1 MPTPIL
7 HAVMHRRSARIA
19 QLPNGLP
26 VAFLE
31 RAEADGWAWDYRT
44 REPFRVVA
52 LGEILSDEAAWLR
65 VLGEDVLHVFERS
78 AVSSSG
84 YARAACGRYLVATI
98 DRTPL
103 DLSQRHMKCLACDEL
118 LPESARGPAPAWA
131 EAGAAPPV
139 NAAVGPDYEL
149 EALCSRRL
157 LSAMMDPE
165 NREAEA
171 RAWEAWAK
179 VRDENI
185 VKGPLGSV
193 IDENANAAV
202 LEAARRERD
211 RAASAAPGRDE

>member
-131 EAGAAPPV
+131 EAPAPNP
-139 NAAVGPDYEL
+139 
-149 EALCSRRL
+149 
-157 LSAMMDPE
+157 SAGRPQIDSE
-165 NREAEA
+165 NRTATPMKRA
-171 RAWEAWAK
+171 R
-179 VRDENI
+179 
-185 VKGPLGSV
+185 
-193 IDENANAAV
+193 V
-202 LEAARRERD
+202 LFMTCLYSEVDTETSESPSARPRWH
-211 RAASAAPGRDE
+211 